1 MIEVAIIT
9 ALILL
14 NGIFVAAEFAIVGA
28 PKAAI
33 DARAAQGDRLAR
45 LVQRVLRDPRLQDR
59 YIATAQLG
67 ITLASLG
74 LGMYGE
80 HVLADAVYDAL
91 GATGIP
97 AWIASHGVASVAA
110 VAILT
115 YFHIVVGEMIPK
127 SLALQQAERLACWI
141 TPPMLWTKNVLYPLV
156 VSLNGLGNLLLK
168 AIGVNRQAH
177 SAEQYYTPE
186 ELQLI
191 VQESGELGALR
202 SESSEVLQELFEF
215 GDLNAAQVMV
225 PRVRIIGIQVGMTPA
240 AIRALLSD
248 QTHTRYPVFE
258 KDLDHI
264 VGMVHIKDLLRLL
277 LREETVSAA
286 HARPLPVVPETA
298 PLDTVLTVMRRDR
311 TQMAVVIDEH
321 GGTAGVVTLQDL
333 FEEVVGDLEEGPAA
347 GQQVYRDRYGRLR
360 VPGTMRLDEV
370 GQYFDLDL
378 EHEDVDSVSGLI
390 LTLLGRPP
398 VVGDCVKWERLQFEV
413 TAVKGHGV
421 EEGAVCLTDMDSG
434 PPEGIR
440 L

>member
-9 ALILL
+9 TLILL

-33 DARAAQGDRLAR
+33 DARAAQGDRFAR

-80 HVLADAVYDAL
+80 HVLADALYDAL
-91 GATGIP
+91 GATGVP

-127 SLALQQAERLACWI
+127 SLALQQAERLARWV
-141 TPPMLWTKNVLYPLV
+141 TPPMLWTKNVLYPFV

-240 AIRALLSD
+240 AIRALLSE

-277 LREETVSAA
+277 LREETVGAA

-398 VVGDCVKWERLQFEV
+398 LVGDCVKWERLQFEV

-434 PPEGIR
+434 PSEGVR

>member
-80 HVLADAVYDAL
+80 HVLADALYDGL
-91 GATGIP
+91 GATGVP

-141 TPPMLWTKNVLYPLV
+141 TPPMLWTKNVLYPFV

-413 TAVKGHGV
+413 TAVTGPGV
-421 EEGAVCLTDMDSG
+421 EEDAVCLTDMDSG

>member
-9 ALILL
+9 GLILL

-378 EHEDVDSVSGLI
+378 EHADVDSVSGLI

>member
-1 MIEVAIIT
+1 VAIIT
-9 ALILL
+9 GLILL